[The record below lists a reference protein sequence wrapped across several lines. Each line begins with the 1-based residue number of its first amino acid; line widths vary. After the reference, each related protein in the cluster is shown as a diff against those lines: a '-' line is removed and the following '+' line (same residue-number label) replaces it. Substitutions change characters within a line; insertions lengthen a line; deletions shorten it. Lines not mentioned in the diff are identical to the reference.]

1 MLKYCLDRCKT
12 QEMCDKAVDFFLPTL
27 KFASD
32 WFVTYKML
40 QELDDFIFSN
50 DDIVF
55 VNKDSDN
62 VIFSSDDMGL
72 NTIYLDNINLHD
84 DKYNNDGSENII
96 RVRLTAWCNRYK
108 QRKTCKKQ
116 IRKELMSVA
125 WYPTR
130 LWDQCLGENEKS
142 K

>member
-1 MLKYCLDRCKT
+1 MIKLLI
-12 QEMCDKAVDFFLPTL
+12 FFLPTL

-72 NTIYLDNINLHD
+72 NTIYLDNINLDD
-84 DKYNNDGSENII
+84 DKYDDDDSANII
-96 RVRLTAWCNRYK
+96 RVSLKTWCNRHK
-108 QRKTCKKQ
+108 QRKACKKE

-125 WYPTR
+125 WHPIR
-130 LWDQCLGENEKS
+130 LWD
-142 K
+142 